1 MTANRAA
8 QRQIQ
13 TQLHANLKAAR
24 TEYDSTL
31 KRHSF
36 EKYWQ
41 AVDNFNKFLLY
52 AYLAR
57 APRSK
62 LSPLP

>member
-1 MTANRAA
+1 MTANRAT

-24 TEYDSTL
+24 TEYDSAP
-31 KRHSF
+31 KSHSF
-36 EKYWQ
+36 QKYWR
-41 AVDNFNKFLLY
+41 AVDDFNKFLLY

-57 APRSK
+57 VPRSK